1 MQLRC
6 QSVLRPVLLEVMGN
20 EWFSGAP
27 VIESVGLI
35 SEMVQGIG
43 NRVPSWNS
51 RCELIGARLA
61 QKRTRTVVDSITGGG
76 GGRVP

>member
-6 QSVLRPVLLEVMGN
+6 QSVLRTVLREVMGN

-27 VIESVGLI
+27 VIKSVGLI

-51 RCELIGARLA
+51 RLLIVSLER
-61 QKRTRTVVDSITGGG
+61 
-76 GGRVP
+76 